1 MANASITNRLIV
13 RLLLVFAL
21 APLIAVLVLMLEGSG
36 KPNLRVDLG
45 HEREADRIR
54 EILLANDGD
63 LPAAIVAADE
73 GLRGARFLVYGA
85 ASIEP
90 VATWPPGLSTPNWQL
105 RVGYQT
111 VRNLPAGHVRLLF
124 PPNQSDWHDLSY
136 FLRAELEEEDLPILA
151 ILLFIILPLAYLT
164 VRHSLEPVRRLAH
177 EAAMI
182 EPGEG
187 KMRLSEERAPA
198 ELLPLVVAINRTLDR
213 IDSSF
218 SAQRRFAGK
227 VAHELRNP
235 LAVIAARLER
245 PVTDARV
252 AEIRA
257 DVRGMARLIDQL
269 LTVSE
274 LAGRRLRV
282 DADVDLVT
290 VARDVIAKEAPQ
302 ALRAGKEI
310 ALEAPD
316 WPIVVRGNAA
326 AIATALRNL
335 IDNALRY
342 SPPGGCVT
350 ARVEEHGPC
359 LEVADQGPGIP
370 AADRARIFEP
380 FWRGGDAPG
389 AAGLGLS
396 IVKEMADLHG
406 ASVLVDDNPP
416 HGSRFRIRFGAGEGA
431 AGGGRTGRRRPP
443 VDTLPSRYGD
453 PAHRPSGGA
462 MVSAAGSAVL
472 RSVRGNVGVAPRRDP
487 SQATPVADRR
497 DSDPHADD
505 KSVIVNID
513 DR

>member
-21 APLIAVLVLMLEGSG
+21 APLIAVLVLMVEGSG
-36 KPNLRVDLG
+36 KPDLRVDLK

-54 EILLANDGD
+54 QILLAHDGK
-63 LPAAIVAADE
+63 LPRAAIAADE
-73 GLRGARFLVYGA
+73 TLREARFLVYST
-85 ASIEP
+85 ASAEP
-90 VATWPPGLSTPNWQL
+90 VAIWPVALDLPNWQL

-124 PPNQSDWHDLSY
+124 PPNAGDWHDLAF

-164 VRHSLEPVRRLAH
+164 VRHSLEPVRRLAQ
-177 EAAMI
+177 EAALI

-213 IDSSF
+213 IEAGF
-218 SAQRRFAGK
+218 AAQRRFAGK

-245 PVTDARV
+245 PVTETRT

-290 VARDVIAKEAPQ
+290 VAREVIAKEAPQ
-302 ALRAGKEI
+302 ALQAGKEV
-310 ALEAPD
+310 ALDAPD
-316 WPIVVRGNAA
+316 WPVIVRGNAA
-326 AIATALRNL
+326 AVATALRNL
-335 IDNALRY
+335 IDNALRH

-350 ARVEEHGPC
+350 VQVDEHGPSIQ
-359 LEVADQGPGIP
+359 VADQGPGIP

-380 FWRGGDAPG
+380 FWRGTGAAG

-396 IVKEMADLHG
+396 IVKEMAELHG
-406 ASVLVDDNPP
+406 ASVSVDENLPQ
-416 HGSRFRIRFGAGEGA
+416 GSVFCIRFGGRDGAGPARQRHLSVQGAPSGRGTFGHRRFAGRYAGA
-431 AGGGRTGRRRPP
+431 AGAEIQRP
-443 VDTLPSRYGD
+443 
-453 PAHRPSGGA
+453 
-462 MVSAAGSAVL
+462 
-472 RSVRGNVGVAPRRDP
+472 NPR
-487 SQATPVADRR
+487 
-497 DSDPHADD
+497 
-505 KSVIVNID
+505 
-513 DR
+513 

>member
-21 APLIAVLVLMLEGSG
+21 APLIAVVVLLLEGSG
-36 KPNLRVDLG
+36 RLDLRIDSAR
-45 HEREADRIR
+45 ERQADKIR
-54 EILLANDGD
+54 EILLANDGN
-63 LPAAIVAADE
+63 LPPAIVAADDS
-73 GLRGARFLVYGA
+73 LRGAQFLVYRGA
-85 ASIEP
+85 LAEA
-90 VATWPPGLSTPNWQL
+90 VATWPVGLSAPNWHL

-111 VRNLPAGHVRLLF
+111 VRDLPGGPIRLLF
-124 PPNQSDWHDLSY
+124 PPSRGDWHDLSF
-136 FLRAELEEEDLPILA
+136 FLRVELEEEDLPILA

-164 VRHSLEPVRRLAH
+164 VRRSLEPVRRLAQ

-182 EPGEG
+182 EPGGG

-198 ELLPLVVAINRTLDR
+198 ELLPLVIAINRSLDR
-213 IDSSF
+213 IDAGF
-218 SAQRRFAGK
+218 AAQRRFAGK

-245 PVTDARV
+245 PVTESRLAD
-252 AEIRA
+252 IRA
-257 DVRGMARLIDQL
+257 DLRGMARLIDQL

-290 VARDVIAKEAPQ
+290 VAREVAAKEAPQ
-302 ALRAGKEI
+302 ALRSDRHL

-316 WPIVVRGNAA
+316 WPVVVRGNAA

-350 ARVEEHGPC
+350 VRVDEREPW

-380 FWRGGDAPG
+380 FWRGARTPG

-396 IVKEMADLHG
+396 IVREMAELHG
-406 ASVLVDDNPP
+406 GSVSLHDNRP
-416 HGSRFRIRFGAGEGA
+416 HGSAFRIHFGADA
-431 AGGGRTGRRRPP
+431 HYAGGRERRAATTEPI
-443 VDTLPSRYGD
+443 
-453 PAHRPSGGA
+453 GA
-462 MVSAAGSAVL
+462 EIG
-472 RSVRGNVGVAPRRDP
+472 
-487 SQATPVADRR
+487 
-497 DSDPHADD
+497 
-505 KSVIVNID
+505 
-513 DR
+513 